1 MKHKAV
7 PFLVLVLTISLI
19 LVSCGKSPA
28 VQMEGLT
35 KEQDAWAKAAE
46 LGPYAPEKQDWA
58 AIEAAANKEGKVVI
72 YSNSSRWETI
82 KESFE
87 AQYPGITVEGY
98 DISTVDLITKLQTE
112 QQSNIYTAD
121 VILCGDFATLVSE
134 MLDPPNKMLWNFVP
148 DDLVSVSDPAILEP
162 LLLHR
167 YSLTVF
173 GYNTEVNSAPPIKSI
188 WELTQPEWK
197 GRVVVPDP
205 QKVYMALQAITL
217 ITLKADEMAAEY
229 EKVYGKPIELEAG
242 VTNAGYQWIKDLL
255 KNEPVLTSSSGD
267 AATAIGTFG
276 QANPPIGFTTYSKI
290 RNAIKGEIAFDVM
303 WGMTPV
309 IGFTEETGLAIAN
322 QAPHPNAAKLLIKW
336 MKGDASGGQGFTPF
350 FVPGDYSTRTD
361 APAPEGAKPW
371 TEVKD
376 MVWTGA
382 NDTPYIYQNAI
393 AVRDFWVA
401 NLNQ

>member
-1 MKHKAV
+1 
-7 PFLVLVLTISLI
+7 
-19 LVSCGKSPA
+19 
-28 VQMEGLT
+28 MEGLT
-35 KEQDAWAKAAE
+35 EAQDAWAKAAE

-58 AIEAAANKEGKVVI
+58 AIETAAQKEGKVVI

-148 DDLVSVSDPAILEP
+148 DEIVPVSDPITLEP

-167 YSLTVF
+167 YSLTTF
-173 GYNTEVNSAPPIKSI
+173 GYNTEVNSEPPIKSI
-188 WELTQPEWK
+188 WEFTLPEWK
-197 GRVVVPDP
+197 GHVVFPDP
-205 QKVYMALQAITL
+205 QKVYMALQGLTVITL
-217 ITLKADEMAAEY
+217 NADAMAQEY
-229 EKVYGKPIELEAG
+229 EKVFGKPIELEEG
-242 VTNAGYQWIKDLL
+242 VPNAGYQWIKDLL

-267 AATAIGTFG
+267 AATAIGSFG
-276 QANPPIGFTTYSKI
+276 QTNPPVGFTTYSKI
-290 RNAIKGEIAFDVM
+290 RNTMKGEIAFDVM

-336 MKGDASGGQGFTPF
+336 MKGDATGGQGFTPF

-371 TEVKD
+371 NEVKD
-376 MVWTGA
+376 MVWTAA

-393 AVRDFWVA
+393 AVRDFWIA
-401 NLNQ
+401 NINQ